1 MSDLLAERV
10 IIVAATQNLTLD
22 EAADIVADELTR
34 DTPWTALVV
43 GNIVHVDFGRR
54 EK

>member
-22 EAADIVADELTR
+22 EAADVVADELTR
-34 DTPWTALVV
+34 DTPWTAVVV
-43 GNIVHVDFGRR
+43 GNVVYADFGRGG
-54 EK
+54 K